1 MPSSNGLRILLAA
14 GVLLLGAAAS
24 AQEDRTQQALARAQ
38 GLLRQ
43 VSAQK
48 QELEAANARLTQE
61 VEALKRQ
68 LAKSE
73 ASLQESAALLAAEK
87 KRAER
92 GVVVEQRLGQTQA
105 TLQEARDR
113 LRTAGEEARQRDEE
127 LAETSARL
135 AELERGLAETER
147 KNLQLYQLNVEILD
161 LYRNKSPWKGLL
173 KADPI
178 TGLATVEVENTLQE
192 YRVKLDDARME
203 IPAGPTTEGG
213 SGPSN

>member
-1 MPSSNGLRILLAA
+1 MRSSSLILLLAA
-14 GVLLLGAAAS
+14 GLLLGSPAAWS
-24 AQEDRTQQALARAQ
+24 QEDRAQQALARAQ

-48 QELEAANARLTQE
+48 QELEAANARLTGE
-61 VEALKRQ
+61 VESLKRQ

-73 ASLQESAALLAAEK
+73 ASLKESAALLAAEK

-92 GVVVEQRLGQTQA
+92 GAVVEQRLGQAQA

-113 LRTAGEEARQRDEE
+113 LRTAGDEARRRDQE
-127 LAETSARL
+127 LAETGARL
-135 AELERGLAETER
+135 AELERGLAEAER
-147 KNLQLYQLNVEILD
+147 KNLEMYQLNVQILD
-161 LYRNKSPWKGLL
+161 LYRRKSPWKSLV

-192 YRVKLDDARME
+192 YRVKLEDTRVE
-203 IPAGPTTEGG
+203 PAPEPAPEDRNAG
-213 SGPSN
+213 SAN